1 MRVNPVNAS
10 ISDRKK
16 KTKRLSAEAS
26 ELVSL
31 KSCRSNMAYDNSM
44 IDEIQARLAYN
55 LLFKLLECGRGGE
68 KTLTSVAQPAEI
80 TTLLDCIKLVFMSQP
95 SCVEIDG
102 PINIC
107 GDTHGQFSGN
117 LFRTSYETLVVSDVL
132 RMFDKAGYPH
142 RANYL
147 FLGDYVDRGRHS
159 LENILLLFCYKLI
172 FPNHFFLL
180 RGNHECP
187 SINKVYGFYEE
198 CSKRYEKGGSK
209 MWEDFQDTFSTMPM
223 TAVIGQRILCMHGGI
238 SPRLSSLDKLR
249 AFRRPNYQP
258 SHDQIE
264 IDILWS
270 DPSNTGKGWNPNQR
284 GVSYTFGTDALRK
297 VLNSLNIDLV
307 VRAHQVR
314 SSDYTADLIL
324 ESIVQVVQDG
334 YEFFGQ
340 RRLVTVFSAP
350 FYCGQF
356 DNAAAV
362 MTVNEDLVCSFQV
375 TAQNL

>member
-1 MRVNPVNAS
+1 MPSNNENPVNAS
-10 ISDRKK
+10 LSDRKK

-68 KTLTSVAQPAEI
+68 KTLTSVVQPAEI

-107 GDTHGQFSGN
+107 GDTHGQF
-117 LFRTSYETLVVSDVL
+117 SDVL

-307 VRAHQVR
+307 VRAHQV
-314 SSDYTADLIL
+314 
-324 ESIVQVVQDG
+324 VQDG

-362 MTVNEDLVCSFQV
+362 MTVNEDLVCSFQILRPKKYFPKRRIQV
-375 TAQNL
+375 D